1 MSPSTTAGVRIER
14 SPADILRVVVA
25 AVIVVVVVVIQWI
38 FGDTLVGFASDV
50 LRGLDAVPEWIVRVV
65 VFVTRALA
73 VIVLGGGLVWAFVHR
88 RWRMLVT
95 VVIAGVVAALLAS
108 LINNVVDT
116 ETGRTV
122 VDVNVGVLGRRA
134 VATTQGI
141 AVVAAALTAAAPWLS
156 RRWRRAGWALIVGL
170 VFVALLDS
178 PVSFAP
184 IEAAFVGW
192 VTGAAV
198 LVALGAPSRR
208 PTPGAVAAGLA
219 GVGIPVRGLEQAGV
233 DTRGSTPYFGE
244 GDDGGRLFVKALG
257 TDERS
262 ADLLFRL
269 YRGLQPRRLGDERP
283 FSSLRR
289 GVEHEAFVAL
299 YASSLG
305 IRTPRLRGFAAAE
318 PNGFVLAYEGI
329 AGRSL
334 DRLDPTEM
342 TDEVLDAAWRLVAEL
357 RHHRIAHR
365 DLRLANIFLD
375 DDGAVWLID
384 FGFSETA
391 ASDLLLANDVAEL
404 TASSS
409 LTVGP
414 ERAVERAAAFADA
427 AVLERARNRLHP
439 WALSG
444 ATRTGLSARRGQL
457 DELRDGLGRA
467 TVPAPQATI
476 ASTR

>member
-1 MSPSTTAGVRIER
+1 MSRSTTSGERIER

-25 AVIVVVVVVIQWI
+25 AVIVVVVVVIESI
-38 FGDTLVGFASDV
+38 FGDTLVDFASSL
-50 LRGLDAVPEWIVRVV
+50 LRGFDAVPEWFVRVV
-65 VFVTRALA
+65 VFAARALA
-73 VIVLGGGLVWAFVHR
+73 LIVLGGGLVWAVIQR

-95 VVIAGVVAALLAS
+95 VVVAGVVGGLLMALIENA
-108 LINNVVDT
+108 VDSG
-116 ETGRTV
+116 TGRTV
-122 VDVNVGVLGRRA
+122 SEVKVGLLGREA

-156 RRWRRAGWALIVGL
+156 RRWRRAGWALIVLLVVLGL
-170 VFVALLDS
+170 IDS
-178 PVSFAP
+178 PVSFDP

-192 VTGAAV
+192 VSGAAV

-208 PTPGAVAAGLA
+208 PTPAAVESGLA
-219 GVGIPVRGLEQAGV
+219 AVGVPVRGIEQAGV
-233 DTRGSTPYFGE
+233 DARGSTPYFGE

-269 YRGLQPRRLGDERP
+269 YRGLQPHRFGDERP
-283 FSSLRR
+283 FESLRR
-289 GVEHEAFVAL
+289 SVEHEAFVAL

-305 IRTPRLRGFAAAE
+305 IKTPRLRAFASAE
-318 PNGFVLAYEGI
+318 PNGFVLGYEGI

-334 DRLDPTEM
+334 DRLEPADM

-375 DDGAVWLID
+375 DRGEVWLID
-384 FGFSETA
+384 FGFSEVA
-391 ASDLLLANDVAEL
+391 ASDLLIANDVAEL

-414 ERAVERAAAFADA
+414 ERAVARAVAFVDPATLA
-427 AVLERARNRLHP
+427 RARDRLHL

-444 ATRTGLSARRGQL
+444 ATRTGLAAKRGQL
-457 DELRDGLGRA
+457 DELRERLGRA
-467 TVPAPQATI
+467 ALPTAQAAT
-476 ASTR
+476 ADPR

>member
-1 MSPSTTAGVRIER
+1 LSSSTTAGERIER

-25 AVIVVVVVVIQWI
+25 AVIVVVVVVIEWI
-38 FGDTLVGFASDV
+38 FGDTLVGFASGL
-50 LRGLDAVPEWIVRVV
+50 LRGFDAVPAWIVRGI
-65 VFVTRALA
+65 VFATRALA
-73 VIVLGGGLVWAFVHR
+73 VIVLGGGLVWAVVHR

-95 VVIAGVVAALLAS
+95 VVTAGVVAGLLTAVIDS
-108 LINNVVDT
+108 AVDT
-116 ETGRTV
+116 EQGRTV
-122 VDVNVGVLGRRA
+122 ADVKVGPLGREA

-156 RRWRRAGWALIVGL
+156 RRWRRAGWALIIGL
-170 VFVALLDS
+170 VVIGLIDS
-178 PVSFAP
+178 PVSFDP
-184 IEAAFVGW
+184 IQAAFVGW
-192 VTGAAV
+192 VAGAAV

-208 PTPGAVAAGLA
+208 PTPAAVAAGLA
-219 GVGIPVRGLEQAGV
+219 GVGLPLRGLEQAGV
-233 DTRGSTPYFGE
+233 DARGSTPYFGE
-244 GDDGGRLFVKALG
+244 GDDGGGLFVKALG

-269 YRGLQPRRLGDERP
+269 YRTLQPRRLGDERP

-289 GVEHEAFVAL
+289 SVEHEAFVAL

-305 IRTPRLRGFAAAE
+305 IKTPRLRAFASAE
-318 PNGFVLAYEGI
+318 PNGFVLAYEAI

-342 TDEVLDAAWRLVAEL
+342 TDEVLGATWRLVAEL
-357 RHHRIAHR
+357 RQNRIAHR

-375 DDGAVWLID
+375 DRGEVWLID
-384 FGFSETA
+384 FGFSEVA

-414 ERAVERAAAFADA
+414 ERAVERAAAFVDA
-427 AVLERARNRLHP
+427 AMLDRARDRLHL

-444 ATRTGLSARRGQL
+444 ATRTGLAARRGQL

-467 TVPAPQATI
+467 AGPPTPATTAVP
-476 ASTR
+476 R

>member
-1 MSPSTTAGVRIER
+1 LSSSTPAGARIER
-14 SPADILRVVVA
+14 SPADILRLVVA

-73 VIVLGGGLVWAFVHR
+73 VIVLGGGLVWAVVHR

-95 VVIAGVVAALLAS
+95 VVIAGVAGALLAS
-108 LINNVVDT
+108 LIDTVVDT

-122 VDVNVGVLGRRA
+122 VDVNVGVLGRKA

-156 RRWRRAGWALIVGL
+156 RRWRRAGWTLIVGL
-170 VFVALLDS
+170 VFVGLLDS
-178 PVSFAP
+178 PVSFSP

-192 VTGAAV
+192 VAGAAA

-208 PTPGAVAAGLA
+208 PTPAAVEAGLA
-219 GVGIPVRGLEQAGV
+219 GVGLPVRRLEQAGV
-233 DTRGSTPYFGE
+233 DARGSTPYFGE
-244 GDDGGRLFVKALG
+244 GDEGGRLFVKALG

-289 GVEHEAFVAL
+289 SVEHEAFVAL

-305 IRTPRLRGFAAAE
+305 IRTPRLRAFASAE

-334 DRLDPTEM
+334 DRLDASEM

-357 RHHRIAHR
+357 RQHRIAHR

-375 DDGAVWLID
+375 DVGQVWMID

-414 ERAVERAAAFADA
+414 ERAVERATAFVDA
-427 AVLERARNRLHP
+427 AMLARARDRLHL

-444 ATRTGLSARRGQL
+444 ATRTGLAARRGQL

-467 TVPAPQATI
+467 AVPPAQPTTAVP
-476 ASTR
+476 R

>member
-1 MSPSTTAGVRIER
+1 LSRSTTAGERIER
-14 SPADILRVVVA
+14 APADILRVVVA
-25 AVIVVVVVVIQWI
+25 AVIVVVVVVIEWI
-38 FGDTLVGFASDV
+38 FGDTLVAFASEL
-50 LRGLDAVPEWIVRVV
+50 LRGFDAVPEWIAQVIVLV
-65 VFVTRALA
+65 ARALA
-73 VIVLGGGLVWAFVHR
+73 VIVLGGGLVWAVLRR
-88 RWRMLVT
+88 RWRMLFT
-95 VVIAGVVAALLAS
+95 VVIAGVVAGLLIT
-108 LINNVVDT
+108 LIDRVVDT
-116 ETGRTV
+116 EPGQAA
-122 VDVNVGVLGRRA
+122 VDVEVGPLGREA
-134 VATTQGI
+134 VATIQGI

-156 RRWRRAGWALIVGL
+156 RRWRRAGWTLIILLVVIALI
-170 VFVALLDS
+170 DS
-178 PVSFAP
+178 PVSFDP

-192 VTGAAV
+192 VAGAAV

-208 PTPGAVAAGLA
+208 PTPTAVAAGLA
-219 GVGIPVRGLEQAGV
+219 GVGVPVRGLEQAGV
-233 DTRGSTPYFGE
+233 DARGSTPYFGE
-244 GDDGGRLFVKALG
+244 GADGGRLFVKALG

-289 GVEHEAFVAL
+289 SVEHEAFVAL

-305 IRTPRLRGFAAAE
+305 IRTPRLRAFAAAE

-334 DRLDPTEM
+334 DRLDPSDM

-375 DDGAVWLID
+375 DSGQVWMID

-414 ERAVERAAAFADA
+414 ERAVERAAASVDA
-427 AVLERARNRLHP
+427 AMLQRARDRLHL

-444 ATRTGLSARRGQL
+444 ATRTGLAARRGQL
-457 DELRDGLGRA
+457 DELRDRLDRA
-467 TVPAPQATI
+467 AAPTAQATI